1 MEAHLTKIA
10 YVEAAHRNP
19 RGGEKQQRLHG
30 HSYKVEIL
38 ARGGLNPEIGWIV
51 DYAELKNLFRPLYD
65 QLDHACLND
74 VPGLE
79 DDTTVP
85 ALERWI
91 DAHIDPKPPW
101 YDGVRVSIDGDLT
114 FTTRRLPP
122 NPFENL
128 PERLIFS
135 FEAAQ
140 ALPQLPRTHPCH
152 CVHGHSYRFE
162 VGAADL
168 DALEPHLRALYDFLD
183 HTYLNE
189 LPGLES
195 ATCERICKWVW
206 DRLTAAGQPP
216 TVVVVQETYTARCIY
231 FGE

>member
-1 MEAHLTKIA
+1 MRAHLTKIA

-19 RGGEKQQRLHG
+19 RGNAKQQRLHG

-38 ARGGLNPEIGWIV
+38 AQGGLDPEIGWIV
-51 DYAELKNLFRPLYD
+51 DYAELKRLFRPLYD

-91 DAHIDPKPPW
+91 DERITPRPDW
-101 YDGVRVSIDGDLT
+101 YVGVRISIDGDLD
-114 FTTRRLPP
+114 FRPMRLPA

-128 PERLIFS
+128 PERIVFS

-140 ALPQLPRTHPCH
+140 SLPQLPPPHPCN
-152 CVHGHSYRFE
+152 CIHGHSYRFE
-162 VGAADL
+162 VGTKNL
-168 DALEPHLRALYDFLD
+168 DALAPHLRAMYDELD

-189 LPGLES
+189 VPGLEC

-206 DRLTAAGQPP
+206 DRLVDAGEAP
-216 TVVVVQETYTARCIY
+216 TVVVVQETYTARCVY
-231 FGE
+231 YGE

>member
-1 MEAHLTKIA
+1 MQAHLTKIA

-19 RGGEKQQRLHG
+19 GGNEKQQRLHG

-38 ARGGLNPEIGWIV
+38 AKGGLDPDIGWIV
-51 DYAELKNLFRPLYD
+51 DYAALKDLFRAIYD
-65 QLDHACLND
+65 QIDHAYLNEI
-74 VPGLE
+74 PGLE

-91 DAHIDPKPPW
+91 DARIAPKPAW
-101 YDGVRVSIDGDLT
+101 YDGVRVSIDGDLA
-114 FTTRRLPP
+114 FVPVRLPAA
-122 NPFENL
+122 PFEKL
-128 PERLIFS
+128 PARLMFS

-140 ALPQLPRTHPCH
+140 SLPQLPLAHPCH
-152 CVHGHSYRFE
+152 CIHGHSYRFE
-162 VGAADL
+162 VGAEDL
-168 DALEPHLRALYDFLD
+168 DVLEPHLRDVYEELD

-189 LPGLES
+189 IPGLES

-206 DRLTAAGQPP
+206 DRLADAGEKP

-231 FGE
+231 YGE

>member
-30 HSYKVEIL
+30 HSYKVEVL
-38 ARGGLNPEIGWIV
+38 ARGGLDPEIGWIV

-65 QLDHACLND
+65 QLDHAYLNE

-91 DAHIDPKPPW
+91 DARISPKPAW
-101 YDGVRVSIDGDLT
+101 YAGVRVSIDGDRA
-114 FTTRRLPP
+114 FQPVRLPA
-122 NPFENL
+122 NDFEHL
-128 PERLIFS
+128 PERIRFS

-140 ALPQLPRTHPCH
+140 SLPQLPRTHPCH
-152 CVHGHSYRFE
+152 CIHGHSYRFE
-162 VGAADL
+162 VGTADM
-168 DALEPHLRALYDFLD
+168 DALEPRLCALYEELD

-189 LPGLES
+189 IPGLES
-195 ATCERICKWVW
+195 ATCERICRWVW
-206 DRLTAAGQPP
+206 DRLAAAGEQP
-216 TVVVVQETYTARCIY
+216 TVVAVQETWTARCIY
-231 FGE
+231 FGG